1 VNRLRSII
9 ALGFSNPRNSTNNR
23 IRSGEMNKSRSY
35 FKLVE
40 ALKESECPIC
50 RLVLEDSRAYLDHLL
65 YESVLD
71 VPIRMMLR
79 ESFGF
84 CSWHARQIASLPPIC
99 SPSEGFAIF
108 ASDLLR
114 KLDYVSRAIIEQGGR
129 HWKWKSWF
137 RKNRGRLLALL
148 KQRACPVCDHVKQ
161 FETYHLN
168 DLMDAIGDE
177 EILSAYKTS
186 QGICLPHLLILE
198 EVYSSHANFSLF
210 FEAQLAKTKALRVT
224 LEEFIRKQD
233 FRFRDQIT
241 PEEAKSPRAAMEF
254 LVGKPGVFANEMGH
268 DLFQRARKGSLHYG
282 SPALTRL
289 PTESYSLRELV
300 DEFRISKQAT
310 FYLKKPL
317 PPELFDA
324 LKELAEEH
332 SGPAIEAVVEELND
346 IEYLYRLHSA
356 GFSIFYGI
364 GLPPQTIIL
373 LDGKRG
379 FVLEGREWHLR
390 MLKNPQDLYLS
401 LLWHKFGIAVLL
413 TGCVKETDAKNKLF
427 CIAVKGKREQW
438 CRFRDSVTKKI
449 PRVGINVE
457 IFGWDKWNT
466 PIVEVLELKEL
477 QAIRK

>member
-1 VNRLRSII
+1 
-9 ALGFSNPRNSTNNR
+9 
-23 IRSGEMNKSRSY
+23 MNKSRSY

-114 KLDYVSRAIIEQGGR
+114 KLDYVGRAIIEQGGR

-210 FEAQLAKTKALRVT
+210 FEAQLAKTNALRDT

-241 PEEAKSPRAAMEF
+241 PEEAKSPKTAMEF
-254 LVGKPGVFANEMGH
+254 LVGMPGIFANEMGH
-268 DLFQRARKGSLHYG
+268 DLHQRSQEQAMCYRTADLVPSTSNLH
-282 SPALTRL
+282 RF
-289 PTESYSLRELV
+289 EELAS
-300 DEFRISKQAT
+300 ELKTSKQVT
-310 FYLKKPL
+310 LYIRKSL
-317 PPELFDA
+317 PAELFEE
-324 LKELAEEH
+324 LKSRAHERPN
-332 SGPAIEAVVEELND
+332 GAIEVVTEELD
-346 IEYLYRLHSA
+346 DVAYLRALRSS
-356 GFSIFYGI
+356 GFAVFYGL
-364 GLPPQTIIL
+364 GLPSQTVIL
-373 LDGKRG
+373 LDRKKGYL
-379 FVLEGREWHLR
+379 LEQGQPNPNAQWRS
-390 MLKNPQDLYLS
+390 LKNSEDVCLN
-401 LLWHKFGIAVLL
+401 LLWHRFGIAVLL
-413 TGCVKETDAKNKLF
+413 RGFIKVNDDKAELF
-427 CIAVKGKREQW
+427 CINIDGQREQW
-438 CRFRDSVTKKI
+438 CRFRTPDTRELPEVGA
-449 PRVGINVE
+449 RVE
-457 IFGWDKWNT
+457 LFGWEKWHT
-466 PIVEVLELKEL
+466 HVIEVLELREVG
-477 QAIRK
+477 ATEVVPE

>member
-1 VNRLRSII
+1 
-9 ALGFSNPRNSTNNR
+9 
-23 IRSGEMNKSRSY
+23 MNKSRSY

-114 KLDYVSRAIIEQGGR
+114 KLDYVGRAIIEQGGR

-210 FEAQLAKTKALRVT
+210 FEAQLAKTNALRDT

-241 PEEAKSPRAAMEF
+241 PEEAKSPKTAMEF
-254 LVGKPGVFANEMGH
+254 LVGMPGIFANEMGH
-268 DLFQRARKGSLHYG
+268 DLHQRSQEQAMCYRTADLVPSTSNLH
-282 SPALTRL
+282 RF
-289 PTESYSLRELV
+289 EELAS
-300 DEFRISKQAT
+300 ELKTSKQVT
-310 FYLKKPL
+310 LYIRKSL
-317 PPELFDA
+317 PAELFEE
-324 LKELAEEH
+324 LKSRAHERPN
-332 SGPAIEAVVEELND
+332 GAIEVVTEELD
-346 IEYLYRLHSA
+346 DVAYLRALRSS
-356 GFSIFYGI
+356 GFAVFYGL
-364 GLPPQTIIL
+364 GLPSQTVIL
-373 LDGKRG
+373 LDRKKGYL
-379 FVLEGREWHLR
+379 LEQGQPNPNAQWRS
-390 MLKNPQDLYLS
+390 LKNSEDVCLN
-401 LLWHKFGIAVLL
+401 LLWHRFGIAVLL
-413 TGCVKETDAKNKLF
+413 RGFMKVNHDKAELF
-427 CIAVKGKREQW
+427 CINIDGQREQW
-438 CRFRDSVTKKI
+438 CRFRTPDTRELPEVGA
-449 PRVGINVE
+449 RVE
-457 IFGWDKWNT
+457 LFGWEKWHT
-466 PIVEVLELKEL
+466 HVIEVLELREVG
-477 QAIRK
+477 ATEVVPE

>member
-1 VNRLRSII
+1 
-9 ALGFSNPRNSTNNR
+9 
-23 IRSGEMNKSRSY
+23 MNKSRSY

-114 KLDYVSRAIIEQGGR
+114 KLDYVGRAIIEQGGR

-210 FEAQLAKTKALRVT
+210 FEAQLAKTNALRDT

-241 PEEAKSPRAAMEF
+241 PEEAKSPKTAMEF
-254 LVGKPGVFANEMGH
+254 LVGMPGIFANEMGH
-268 DLFQRARKGSLHYG
+268 DLHQRSQEQAMCYRTADLVPSTSNLH
-282 SPALTRL
+282 RF
-289 PTESYSLRELV
+289 EELAS
-300 DEFRISKQAT
+300 ELKTSKQVT
-310 FYLKKPL
+310 LYIRKSL
-317 PPELFDA
+317 PAELFEE
-324 LKELAEEH
+324 LKSRAHERPN
-332 SGPAIEAVVEELND
+332 GAIEVVTEELD
-346 IEYLYRLHSA
+346 DVAYLRALRSS
-356 GFSIFYGI
+356 GFAVFYGL
-364 GLPPQTIIL
+364 GLPSQTVIL
-373 LDGKRG
+373 LDRKKG
-379 FVLEGREWHLR
+379 FLLEEGQPNPNAQWRS
-390 MLKNPQDLYLS
+390 LKNSEDVCLN
-401 LLWHKFGIAVLL
+401 LLWHRFGIAVLL
-413 TGCVKETDAKNKLF
+413 RGFMKVNHDKAELF
-427 CIAVKGKREQW
+427 CINIDGQREQW
-438 CRFRDSVTKKI
+438 CRFRTPDTRELPEVGA
-449 PRVGINVE
+449 RVE
-457 IFGWDKWNT
+457 LFGWEKWHT
-466 PIVEVLELKEL
+466 HVIEVLELREVG
-477 QAIRK
+477 ATEVVPE